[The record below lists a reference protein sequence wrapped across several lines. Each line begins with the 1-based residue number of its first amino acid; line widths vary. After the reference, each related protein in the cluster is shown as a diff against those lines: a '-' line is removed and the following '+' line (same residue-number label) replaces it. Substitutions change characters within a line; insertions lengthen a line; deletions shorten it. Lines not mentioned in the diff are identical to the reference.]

1 MAFKKYNS
9 IHMMVRDLD
18 SINGGEDSNEMGNP
32 IWYGSASYDE
42 AVARITKGDDDL
54 AKKLKGSEK
63 LDIHVPSTGVRKKIV
78 TRVAGFA
85 PHVPN
90 FLAGVPNNMLWC
102 EEQKVNKKVIT
113 VIYGCNTW
121 SSSSAS
127 EIARV
132 SARVVSCIM
141 SLERK
146 GYRVQLYASNCA
158 TNGQRKCGFITKLKD
173 AGQHIDVLKMAFP
186 LLSASWNRRF
196 GFRYR
201 EMCGWHS
208 MGSSM
213 SGNNLRNYLK
223 ENNVAYDVALS
234 FYDAE
239 NIKTV
244 EELEKLFI
252 DKSSEITK

>member
-1 MAFKKYNS
+1 MFKKYES
-9 IHMMVRDLD
+9 IDAMVRDLNRI
-18 SINGGEDSNEMGNP
+18 SGGYESNSTSDPE
-32 IWYGSASYDE
+32 WYGSTSYDE
-42 AVARITKGDDDL
+42 AVARITKGDDEL

-63 LDIHVPSTGVRKKIV
+63 LDIHIPSAGVKKKIV

-90 FLAGVPNNMLWC
+90 YLAGVPNNMLWC
-102 EEQKVNKKVIT
+102 VEKKINKKVLT

-121 SSSSAS
+121 AYESAT
-127 EIARV
+127 EIAHV

-158 TNGQRKCGFITKLKD
+158 TSGRKETGFITKLKD

-208 MGSSM
+208 VGSSM
-213 SGNNLRNYLK
+213 DGYALRGYLRR
-223 ENNVAYDVALS
+223 NNVTYDVALS
-234 FYDAE
+234 FYDAK

-252 DKSSEITK
+252 DKSSKITK